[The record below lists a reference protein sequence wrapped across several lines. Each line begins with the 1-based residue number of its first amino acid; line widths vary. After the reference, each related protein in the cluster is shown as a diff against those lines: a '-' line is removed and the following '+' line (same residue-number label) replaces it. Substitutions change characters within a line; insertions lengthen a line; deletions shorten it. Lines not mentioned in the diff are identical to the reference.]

1 MADLAT
7 VLVTGGAGYIGA
19 HAVLALREA
28 SRRVVVID
36 DLSTGVRAAVPAD
49 VTFVQGDIGDHALLR
64 RVFAEEKI
72 GAVMHFAGSI
82 VVPESVAD
90 PLRYYHNNTIKSH
103 GLIRAAIESG
113 FGKERGAFLFSS
125 TAAVYGTPDKL
136 PVGEDA
142 PTQPINPYGTSKLM
156 TESMLRDAGAAHGL
170 AHGILRYFNVAG
182 ADPKGRVGQ
191 STPAATHLIKV
202 ACQAAL
208 GARKQLEIFGT
219 DFPTEDGTGVRDYI
233 HVTDLAEAHVKA
245 LQKLEAARRS
255 FVLNC
260 GYGHGATVRQVIAA
274 VERAS
279 GRKLPVTTGPR
290 RPGDPAALYA
300 RTDRIR
306 KELSWTP
313 RHDDLDFI
321 VRSAFDWEK
330 KLMRT
335 PAA

>member
-19 HAVLALREA
+19 HAVLALKDA
-28 SRRVVVID
+28 GRRVVVID
-36 DLSTGVRAAVPAD
+36 DLSTGVRTAVPAD
-49 VTFVQGDIGDHALLR
+49 VTFVQGDIGDAALLKR
-64 RVFAEEKI
+64 IFAAEKI

-90 PLRYYHNNTIKSH
+90 PLKYYHNNTVKSH
-103 GLIRAAIESG
+103 GLIRAAVEAG
-113 FGKERGAFLFSS
+113 FGPKHGAFLFSS
-125 TAAVYGTPDKL
+125 TAAVYGTPSSL

-142 PTQPINPYGTSKLM
+142 PLLPINPYGTSKLM
-156 TESMLRDAGAAHGL
+156 TEMMLRDAGAAHGL

-182 ADPKGRVGQ
+182 ADPKGRAGQ

-208 GARKQLEIFGT
+208 GTRKQIEIFGT

-233 HVTDLAEAHVKA
+233 HVADLAEAHVLA
-245 LQKLEAARRS
+245 LEKLESRAGS

-260 GYGHGATVRQVIAA
+260 GYGHGASVRRVIDA
-274 VERAS
+274 VERAT
-279 GRKLPVTTGPR
+279 GKKLPVATGPR

-300 RTDRIR
+300 KTDRIR
-306 KELSWTP
+306 KELAWTP

-321 VRSAFDWEK
+321 VRSALDWER
-330 KLMRT
+330 KLTKT